1 MRRFDQTAL
10 LSHIVEAGPISSD
23 LAIALAD
30 VVFESHR
37 AATPVPGEADTEW
50 VRHLVTLVSTT
61 LTTLQDSF
69 DAAEIQS
76 FNERVAVEMR
86 HATAGVK
93 ARAAAGFV
101 RRCHGDLHLN
111 NIVLWH
117 GCPMLFDAIEFNEEL
132 ATIDTLYDLAFL
144 LMDLDRRGQRR
155 VANTVLNRYLWR
167 SGADLDLRGLE
178 ALPLFLGLRAAIRAL
193 VTAERVQQESV
204 EFAAR
209 DRRIAHDYFKSANTY
224 LGPPAPR
231 LVVVGGLSGTGKSTL
246 ARALAPELG
255 PAPGAVHLRSDLER
269 KRLYGV
275 AETARLEPEAYT
287 QPTSTA
293 VYAVLYAKARK
304 ILAAR
309 HAVIVDAVFAKSA
322 ERAMIEAIAV
332 ELGVPFQ
339 GVWLAAPPEQLVNR
353 VANRRGDA
361 SDATPEVV
369 RHQLGWYLDPLPG
382 SWKEIDASG
391 TPEMALQNARAA
403 VAVIGTP

>member
-1 MRRFDQTAL
+1 MEDQARGALSVMDFSTLEKRRVASAREVEINKRLAPEIYIGVVPITRDKVGRLQIAGSGEIVEWAVRMRRFDQTAL

-293 VYAVLYAKARK
+293 VYAVLYAKAR
-304 ILAAR
+304 R
-309 HAVIVDAVFAKSA
+309 FWR
-322 ERAMIEAIAV
+322 RATLLLLMQYS
-332 ELGVPFQ
+332 P
-339 GVWLAAPPEQLVNR
+339 
-353 VANRRGDA
+353 NRR
-361 SDATPEVV
+361 SE
-369 RHQLGWYLDPLPG
+369 Q
-382 SWKEIDASG
+382 
-391 TPEMALQNARAA
+391 
-403 VAVIGTP
+403 